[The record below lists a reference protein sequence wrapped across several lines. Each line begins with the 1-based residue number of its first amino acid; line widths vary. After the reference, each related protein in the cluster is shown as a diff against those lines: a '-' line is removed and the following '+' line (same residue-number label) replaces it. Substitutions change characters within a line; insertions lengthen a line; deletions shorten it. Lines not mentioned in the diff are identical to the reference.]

1 MMTPRSLLLTLALS
15 VPLLGCAGSGD
26 QGYPDLDREQRAES
40 GLFGDGGVTIFGGGD
55 GKGAARAA
63 EAEAEARQPVE
74 RRMRTVN
81 ESPATGV
88 GVNGFLWRAT
98 LDTLS
103 FMPIDSADPFGGTI
117 ITDWYS
123 PPGVQ
128 NERFKVNAFILSP
141 KLRADG
147 IRVSVFRQALSRG
160 GQWLDASVSDKTAA
174 QLERTILTRARE
186 LRIGQPEG

>member
-1 MMTPRSLLLTLALS
+1 MTLRSFLIALALCL
-15 VPLLGCAGSGD
+15 PLAACAGSGD

-40 GLFGDGGVTIFGGGD
+40 GLFGNGGVTIFGGGD
-55 GKGAARAA
+55 ETEPQSGRAKEDDGKRID
-63 EAEAEARQPVE
+63 
-74 RRMRTVN
+74 RRMQTVA
-81 ESPATGV
+81 ESPASGV

-103 FMPIDSADPFGGTI
+103 FMPIDSADPFGGAI

-186 LRIGQPEG
+186 LRISQPEG